1 MMSLSINEWQRVNLS
16 RWAERGAAGHALS
29 QALPLELF
37 SRLLA
42 DVPDPSL
49 LASDAAADVS
59 VRVFLAPPNPGEA
72 TGAVWLDLTA
82 HAELPLTCQRCLKP
96 VPVSLDVD
104 QQVRF
109 VETEAQAEA
118 EDEVAEED
126 VLALTPE
133 FDLLAL
139 VEDELILAVPLVA
152 LHRDCSPEGYAP
164 AVEVP
169 TEKANP
175 FAVLAALKKSR

>member
-1 MMSLSINEWQRVNLS
+1 MSLSINDWQRVNLS
-16 RWAERGAAGHALS
+16 RWAERGAQGEALR
-29 QALPLELF
+29 QALPLKLF

-49 LASDAAADVS
+49 VASDAAAEVS

-72 TGAVWLDLTA
+72 KGAVWLDLKA
-82 HAELPLTCQRCLKP
+82 DAELPLTCQRCLKP

-152 LHRDCSPEGYAP
+152 LHGACSPEGYDP
-164 AVEVP
+164 AVEAP
-169 TEKANP
+169 IEKTNP
-175 FAVLAALKKSR
+175 FSVLAALKKTS

>member
-16 RWAERGAAGHALS
+16 RWAERGAEGHALS
-29 QALPLELF
+29 QALPLKLF

-49 LASDAAADVS
+49 VASDAAARVS
-59 VRVFLAPPNPGEA
+59 VRVFFAPPHPGEA
-72 TGAVWLDLTA
+72 KGAIWLDLTA
-82 HAELPLTCQRCLKP
+82 HADLPLTCQRCLKTM
-96 VPVSLDVD
+96 PVSLNVD
-104 QQVRF
+104 QRVRF

-118 EDEVAEED
+118 EDEEAEED

-152 LHRDCSPEGYAP
+152 LHGECSPEGYDP
-164 AVEVP
+164 AVEEP
-169 TEKANP
+169 PEKTNP
-175 FAVLAALKKSR
+175 FAVLAALKKSP

>member
-16 RWAERGAAGHALS
+16 RWAARGVEGDALS
-29 QALPLELF
+29 QALPLKLF

-42 DVPDPSL
+42 DVPDSSL
-49 LASDAAADVS
+49 VAIDAAANVS
-59 VRVFLAPPNPGEA
+59 VRVFLTPPNPGEA
-72 TGAVWLDLTA
+72 KGAVWLALTA

-96 VPVSLDVD
+96 VRVSLDVY

-118 EDEVAEED
+118 EDEIAEED

-152 LHRDCSPEGYAP
+152 LHGECSPEGYAP
-164 AVEVP
+164 AVEEP
-169 TEKANP
+169 PEKTNP
-175 FAVLAALKKSR
+175 FAVLAGLKKTL